1 MSDVQNPYEQFA
13 HRIRNANLLD
23 DISLVLNWDQQVT
36 MPEEGSH
43 ARSLHFSA
51 LSSTRHELLT
61 GERTVELLEAIDE
74 TNLTTG
80 EQITLREA
88 RREIERKQ
96 SIPESLVEEIS
107 ETQTRAFDDWKTAR
121 ETESFDR
128 FADPL
133 CDLVKLQRERTD
145 YIDASQ
151 STYSVLLEDTEP
163 YIDSETIDDLL
174 TALRDGVLDLLNEYG
189 DELSE
194 SAPAPLDVSGPFGAE
209 KQQELCE
216 RALTM
221 LGYNWK
227 RGRLDTAPHPFD
239 GLSQF
244 DARITTRFDEE
255 EPFSALLSTIH
266 EFGHAAYNLGLPDKH
281 YGTALGRARS
291 HSVHE
296 SQSRFFENHVG
307 RSRGFWE
314 RFMPTVREIF
324 PEFES
329 VSVDTVLAH
338 VNSVDRS
345 NQIRVK
351 ADEVTY
357 HLHIVL
363 RHEVEQQL
371 LSGDITVEEV
381 PQVWND
387 RAERYFGTSPESV
400 VDGALQDVHW
410 STSFGMF
417 PNYSLGSML
426 AAQVATAIEREID
439 DVNTLVQEERLDEV
453 HDWLTENIHQRGQ
466 RDTTGELIE
475 CATGRPLSAEPL
487 LDHLES
493 NIRTQL
499 AR

>member
-1 MSDVQNPYEQFA
+1 MAAPEHPYEEFA

-23 DISLVLNWDQQVT
+23 DVSLVLNWDQQVT

-61 GERTVELLEAIDE
+61 GERTLELLGDVDEANLGPDE
-74 TNLTTG
+74 
-80 EQITLREA
+80 QVILREA
-88 RREIERKQ
+88 RRDIERKR
-96 SIPESLVEEIS
+96 SVPESLVEQIS
-107 ETQTRAFDDWKTAR
+107 EKQTQAFDDWKAAR
-121 ETESFDR
+121 KADSFDR
-128 FADPL
+128 FVEPL
-133 CDLVKLQRERTD
+133 DGLVKLQRERTD

-151 STYSVLLEDTEP
+151 DTYSVLLRDTEP
-163 YIDSETIDDLL
+163 YIDPETIDDLL
-174 TALRDGVLDLLNEYG
+174 MTLRDGVLDLLDEYG
-189 DELSE
+189 EELAE
-194 SAPAPLDVSGPFGAE
+194 AEPAPLDVSGPFEEE

-244 DARITTRFDEE
+244 DARITTRFDKE

-266 EFGHAAYNLGLPDKH
+266 EFGHAAYNLGLPDEH

-324 PEFES
+324 PQFES
-329 VSVDTVLAH
+329 VSVDNVLAH

-345 NQIRVK
+345 NQIRVE
-351 ADEVTY
+351 ADELTY
-357 HLHIVL
+357 HLHIAL

-371 LSGDITVEEV
+371 LSGKITVDEV
-381 PQVWND
+381 PEVWNE
-387 RAERYFGTSPESV
+387 RAERYFGAQPESV
-400 VDGALQDVHW
+400 TDGPLQDVHW
-410 STSFGMF
+410 SSSFGMF

-426 AAQVATAIEREID
+426 AAQVANAIKRDID
-439 DVNTLVQEERLDEV
+439 DVDTLVREERLDQV
-453 HDWLTENIHQRGQ
+453 HDWLTENIHQRAQ
-466 RDTTGELIE
+466 RDTTGELIGS
-475 CATGRPLSAEPL
+475 ATGESLSAAPL